1 MSDQQDRQELAY
13 LQRVNVELT
22 RGLRRCHLLIEDC
35 RAHLTPAN
43 SNEPFMP
50 SPEAAV
56 QDRERLG

>member
-1 MSDQQDRQELAY
+1 MSDQHDRQELAY

-50 SPEAAV
+50 SAEAAEEHH
-56 QDRERLG
+56 ERLG

>member
-50 SPEAAV
+50 SAEAAV
-56 QDRERLG
+56 QDRERRG